1 MILKWKTSRR
11 HIIIGDK
18 PLVMGI
24 LNVTPDSF
32 SDGGNFASVP
42 RAVAQAE
49 KLVAEGADIID
60 VGGEST
66 RPGSVPVPLDEEIRR
81 VVPVIEAITRRSD
94 VPVSIDTS
102 KMVVAKAAL
111 DAGAEIINDVSG
123 LRWDQELGSLA
134 GDQKAG
140 LILMHSRGTF
150 ESMHHLPPVDD
161 IFVDI
166 GLDFRRSIAI
176 AKRHGVADEQIV
188 LDIGLG
194 FGKTQQQNLEL
205 LANLD
210 KIVAEFAE
218 FPVLVG
224 ASRKSFI
231 AKIDGNDQLAP
242 SDRLAGSIAAAIR
255 AVSGGAKILR
265 VHDVAPTI
273 QALRTIAA
281 IAGQAR

>member
-134 GDQKAG
+134 DERKAG
-140 LILMHSRGTF
+140 LILMHSRGAF